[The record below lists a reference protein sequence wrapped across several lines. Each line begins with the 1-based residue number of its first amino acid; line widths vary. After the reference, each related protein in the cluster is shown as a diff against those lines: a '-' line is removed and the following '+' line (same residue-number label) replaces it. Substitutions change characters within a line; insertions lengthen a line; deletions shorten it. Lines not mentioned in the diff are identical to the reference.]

1 MIGYLDKATRPLVL
15 ILPKMHWYV
24 KIFKVKDE
32 DKKKKLMSFR
42 IDDEELLEIY
52 KTIWTKIEKTLN
64 WKLYQFMMID
74 TLKLK

>member
-1 MIGYLDKATRPLVL
+1 
-15 ILPKMHWYV
+15 
-24 KIFKVKDE
+24 
-32 DKKKKLMSFR
+32 MSFR

-64 WKLYQFMMID
+64 WKLYQFMMLD